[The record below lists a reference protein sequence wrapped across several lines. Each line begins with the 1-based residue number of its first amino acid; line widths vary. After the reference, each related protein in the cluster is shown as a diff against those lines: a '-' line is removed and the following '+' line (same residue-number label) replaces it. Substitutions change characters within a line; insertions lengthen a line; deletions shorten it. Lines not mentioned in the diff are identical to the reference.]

1 MKMLRQLTN
10 YDDPNSFGS
19 RMRRRR
25 GAGLRGLIEQCYAA
39 KGAVR
44 LLDMGGEIRY
54 WNIFGADYL
63 MAHRVSITLVNLS
76 EENLPDNPNP
86 ALFTTIIGDCC
97 DLSFEDDAFDIAH
110 SNSVIEHLGG
120 WGSMSKFA
128 AQTRQVA
135 PHYYVQTPA
144 FWFPIEPHFGVP
156 FFHWLPKSTRMAL
169 VQRWQIGKGPK
180 ADNMDHAAVLINY
193 YRLLDRAQFS
203 HFFPDAEIMLEKFVG
218 LTKSFV
224 ALK

>member
-1 MKMLRQLTN
+1 MTR
-10 YDDPNSFGS
+10 S
-19 RMRRRR
+19 
-25 GAGLRGLIEQCYAA
+25 
-39 KGAVR
+39 
-44 LLDMGGEIRY
+44 
-54 WNIFGADYL
+54 
-63 MAHRVSITLVNLS
+63 TL
-76 EENLPDNPNP
+76 
-86 ALFTTIIGDCC
+86 
-97 DLSFEDDAFDIAH
+97 AH

-120 WGSMSKFA
+120 WDSMSKFA
-128 AQTRQVA
+128 AQTRRVA

-156 FFHWLPKSTRMAL
+156 FFHWLPESTRMAL

-203 HFFPDAEIMLEKFVG
+203 HFFPDAEIKLEKFVG

-224 ALK
+224 ALKQ

>member
-120 WGSMSKFA
+120 WDSMSKFA
-128 AQTRQVA
+128 AQTRRVRPITMCKRRHSGFRSSRISGCRSFTGCPS
-135 PHYYVQTPA
+135 PHAWP
-144 FWFPIEPHFGVP
+144 WFSGGKSVKVRRPTTWITRRSSSTIIDCWTERSSPIFSPMR
-156 FFHWLPKSTRMAL
+156 KSSWR
-169 VQRWQIGKGPK
+169 
-180 ADNMDHAAVLINY
+180 N
-193 YRLLDRAQFS
+193 LL
-203 HFFPDAEIMLEKFVG
+203 G
-218 LTKSFV
+218 
-224 ALK
+224 